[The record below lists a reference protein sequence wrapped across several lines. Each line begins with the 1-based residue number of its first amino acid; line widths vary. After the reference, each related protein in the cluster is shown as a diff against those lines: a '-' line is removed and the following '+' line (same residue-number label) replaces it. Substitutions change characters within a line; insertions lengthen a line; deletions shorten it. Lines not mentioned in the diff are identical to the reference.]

1 MSTTNATA
9 ATLPTF
15 HMHGQAWG
23 APEATLSSETV
34 EYAVVFFGGYMTKT
48 VNEEDGSLLDGRLVP
63 GSGKCTSELGEYEK
77 ESNSRIGPISTAIP
91 KFRSSGNYKDLP
103 GRPSEAEMIPS
114 RVEGQEVS
122 PVEGNVPRST
132 RIYDGLPKEFEINP
146 SGAKEQ
152 EISPVER
159 GMVKL
164 IPDWDVVV
172 PSLNLELLNYRI
184 EPESISF
191 QPERLKTVPPS
202 SEVEFSE
209 LAKPQPP
216 RNRDLTPLIEQQ
228 TAETE
233 STLKE
238 RQITLRPGQEKQVTL
253 SGQESVTSVTS
264 VTAESGSNQ
273 DVSGAQEVVEA
284 ANGAQNEPVTLVTP
298 VTLSEAN
305 QGRLDAKPALDRD
318 HEAAHG
324 TLPSVPRV
332 GRSGAARRGSLVNAY
347 GVGAR

>member
-1 MSTTNATA
+1 MFTTNATA

-48 VNEEDGSLLDGRLVP
+48 VNEEDGSLLAGRLVP

-159 GMVKL
+159 SMVKL

-191 QPERLKTVPPS
+191 QPERLKTIPPS

-228 TAETE
+228 AAESE

-238 RQITLRPGQEKQVTL
+238 R
-253 SGQESVTSVTS
+253 
-264 VTAESGSNQ
+264 
-273 DVSGAQEVVEA
+273 
-284 ANGAQNEPVTLVTP
+284 
-298 VTLSEAN
+298 
-305 QGRLDAKPALDRD
+305 
-318 HEAAHG
+318 
-324 TLPSVPRV
+324 
-332 GRSGAARRGSLVNAY
+332 
-347 GVGAR
+347 